1 MKRRDRKWRTWETA
15 GLFVVIL
22 LGNTLHFV
30 YDWTG
35 QARWAAYVSAVNEST
50 WEHMKLLFV
59 PWLLWT
65 VAQCIGLRSLR
76 PAAPRAVG
84 LLAGMAAIPLLFYGY
99 TGVTGVNV
107 GVVNV
112 LIFQAAVLLAF
123 WVSTALQ
130 KRGAL
135 TAPVWQAAGVLVM
148 AALCAA
154 FVLWTV
160 SPPALPVFTDPVDG
174 IGKDGQCRRRHR
186 PEHKRRAQR
195 RHDQYP
201 RRLPH
206 RRSQRTPLLQRRA
219 DPEGQQHRRLKDEDV
234 HHAHVDAGDARVA
247 VKQQRDGGHTR
258 QQADCPRRR
267 GAQAAKADALG
278 HRPQKPRHEQQLHML
293 PCGLVD
299 GGHIRRPPRL
309 PRPIIYKMQ
318 RVAQQDDN
326 EQSRRLPGAP
336 FPVSPLHGIV
346 PLSRIASLYA
356 AAARLIHHRNK
367 GTLFIFP
374 VL

>member
-1 MKRRDRKWRTWETA
+1 MGKRLNFWPLA
-15 GLFVVIL
+15 GFLTVSVLGTLAHFAYEWSGKQL
-22 LGNTLHFV
+22 LAGAFC
-30 YDWTG
+30 
-35 QARWAAYVSAVNEST
+35 AVNEST

-130 KRGAL
+130 KRGTL

-174 IGKDGQCRRRHR
+174 
-186 PEHKRRAQR
+186 
-195 RHDQYP
+195 
-201 RRLPH
+201 
-206 RRSQRTPLLQRRA
+206 
-219 DPEGQQHRRLKDEDV
+219 
-234 HHAHVDAGDARVA
+234 
-247 VKQQRDGGHTR
+247 TR
-258 QQADCPRRR
+258 
-267 GAQAAKADALG
+267 G
-278 HRPQKPRHEQQLHML
+278 
-293 PCGLVD
+293 V
-299 GGHIRRPPRL
+299 
-309 PRPIIYKMQ
+309 
-318 RVAQQDDN
+318 
-326 EQSRRLPGAP
+326 
-336 FPVSPLHGIV
+336 
-346 PLSRIASLYA
+346 
-356 AAARLIHHRNK
+356 
-367 GTLFIFP
+367 TT
-374 VL
+374 

>member
-65 VAQCIGLRSLR
+65 AAQCIGLRSLR

-135 TAPVWQAAGVLVM
+135 TAPVWQAVGVLVM
-148 AALCAA
+148 VALCAA

-160 SPPALPVFTDPVDG
+160 SPPALPIFTDPVDG
-174 IGKDGQCRRRHR
+174 
-186 PEHKRRAQR
+186 
-195 RHDQYP
+195 
-201 RRLPH
+201 
-206 RRSQRTPLLQRRA
+206 
-219 DPEGQQHRRLKDEDV
+219 
-234 HHAHVDAGDARVA
+234 
-247 VKQQRDGGHTR
+247 TR
-258 QQADCPRRR
+258 
-267 GAQAAKADALG
+267 G
-278 HRPQKPRHEQQLHML
+278 
-293 PCGLVD
+293 VT
-299 GGHIRRPPRL
+299 I
-309 PRPIIYKMQ
+309 
-318 RVAQQDDN
+318 
-326 EQSRRLPGAP
+326 
-336 FPVSPLHGIV
+336 
-346 PLSRIASLYA
+346 
-356 AAARLIHHRNK
+356 
-367 GTLFIFP
+367 
-374 VL
+374 

>member
-1 MKRRDRKWRTWETA
+1 M
-15 GLFVVIL
+15 FVVIL

-50 WEHMKLLFV
+50 WEHMKLLFF
-59 PWLLWT
+59 PALLFT
-65 VAQCIGLRSLR
+65 MIQIAAAQERDGAIPAVRAVSITAAQCIGLRSLR

-135 TAPVWQAAGVLVM
+135 TAPVWQAVGVLVM

-174 IGKDGQCRRRHR
+174 
-186 PEHKRRAQR
+186 
-195 RHDQYP
+195 
-201 RRLPH
+201 
-206 RRSQRTPLLQRRA
+206 
-219 DPEGQQHRRLKDEDV
+219 
-234 HHAHVDAGDARVA
+234 
-247 VKQQRDGGHTR
+247 TR
-258 QQADCPRRR
+258 
-267 GAQAAKADALG
+267 G
-278 HRPQKPRHEQQLHML
+278 
-293 PCGLVD
+293 VT
-299 GGHIRRPPRL
+299 I
-309 PRPIIYKMQ
+309 
-318 RVAQQDDN
+318 
-326 EQSRRLPGAP
+326 
-336 FPVSPLHGIV
+336 
-346 PLSRIASLYA
+346 
-356 AAARLIHHRNK
+356 
-367 GTLFIFP
+367 
-374 VL
+374 